1 MGMRLYET
9 PRTRSAR
16 CRWVLQELGI
26 PFEAV
31 QVNLFEGEHYRQE
44 FLKLNPYGRV
54 PVLVDGELVMSESI
68 AICLYLA
75 DKYADRQLI
84 PKPGT
89 SQRAVHDQWLL
100 FCANELDQPLWQI
113 RRHTALYPIEQR
125 LPAEVNIARGNF
137 IGALIILDNALGDH
151 LYLATPEF
159 NVVDIVLTQILIW
172 AAGYGLLDEFPN
184 LIAYLNRQKA
194 RESCPKELG

>member
-1 MGMRLYET
+1 MWLYET
-9 PRTRSAR
+9 PRTRSSR

-31 QVNLFEGEHYRQE
+31 QVNLSEGEHYRQE

-75 DKYADRQLI
+75 DKYADRHLI

-89 SQRAVHDQWLL
+89 PQRAVHDQWLL

-113 RRHTALYPIEQR
+113 RRHTSLYPLEQR

-137 IGALIILDNALGDH
+137 LAALKIVDHALGDH
-151 LYLATPEF
+151 HYLATSEF
-159 NVVDIVLTQILIW
+159 SVVDIVLTQTLIW
-172 AAGYGLLDEFPN
+172 AAGYALLDEFPN
-184 LIAYLNRQKA
+184 LIAYLNRHKA
-194 RESCPKELG
+194 RKSCPEELG